1 MEDDDFSFDFES
13 KLEEQQKV
21 AAAAPGPVRV
31 PGNSTVPVNQSA
43 GSFKRNYRQVG
54 NPPDLSP
61 QRLANFFDPPAERLT
76 VPVFLLADRVHLLAE
91 GGVCP
96 G

>member
-21 AAAAPGPVRV
+21 AAAAPGPVRL
-31 PGNSTVPVNQSA
+31 PGSAAVPVNQSA
-43 GSFKRNYRQVG
+43 GSFKRNYRQVR

-61 QRLANFFDPPAERLT
+61 QRLASVSTLLLGLT